1 MMGKLLTSLAALA
14 VVISC
19 TAERTGPR
27 PTTMHERDDPAPIE
41 VDVHLNGRLVFSAE
55 GDIWTMHADGS
66 RRRKLTSH
74 PAEDFDPVWSPDGM
88 RIAFRTH
95 RDGDEEVYVM
105 RADGSGERNLTR
117 SPTSEYSPAWSPDG
131 TMIAFASDRD
141 GDPNEIYVM
150 DADGSNPTRITDQPG
165 IDEYPAW
172 SPDGSRLVFHCS
184 MGGVNRN
191 GTADFEIC
199 IVNLDG
205 SGLVRLTD
213 TMGENTQPNWSPDG
227 EWTVFESNRLGWPTL
242 HDATPEGYEPDASAT
257 RTCGSCGPTV
267 RRSGTSPATRC
278 RTTASRSGRRTD
290 RGSCSLGTARC
301 MWSIRTGGARPR
313 FRTAPVPTGSR
324 TGSPTP
330 GS

>member
-1 MMGKLLTSLAALA
+1 MDKLLTFLAALA

-27 PTTMHERDDPAPIE
+27 PTTLHERDDPAPIE

-105 RADGSGERNLTR
+105 QADGTGERNLTR
-117 SPTSEYSPAWSPDG
+117 SPTSDYSPAWSPDG

-150 DADGSNPTRITDQPG
+150 DADGSKPTRITDQPG

-172 SPDGSRLVFHCS
+172 SPDGSRLAFHCS
-184 MGGVNRN
+184 MGGVNPN

-213 TMGENTQPNWSPDG
+213 TTGENTQPSWSPDG
-227 EWTVFESNRLGWPTL
+227 EWIVFESNRLGWPTL
-242 HDATPEGYEPDASAT
+242 HDATPEGYEPDAFGDEDVWIMRPDGSAQRNLT
-257 RTCGSCGPTV
+257 RNPLQDDGFPVWSKDGSWILFTRYGTLHVVDPDGRRQAEVPNSPGTDGFPDWIAETTV
-267 RRSGTSPATRC
+267 R
-278 RTTASRSGRRTD
+278 
-290 RGSCSLGTARC
+290 
-301 MWSIRTGGARPR
+301 
-313 FRTAPVPTGSR
+313 
-324 TGSPTP
+324 
-330 GS
+330 